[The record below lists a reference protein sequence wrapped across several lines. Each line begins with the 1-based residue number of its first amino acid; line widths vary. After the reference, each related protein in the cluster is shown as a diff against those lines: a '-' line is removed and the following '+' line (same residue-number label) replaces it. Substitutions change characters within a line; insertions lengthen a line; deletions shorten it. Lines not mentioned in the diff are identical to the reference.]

1 MIGAVPPDAVT
12 ALRGVVLAAVLIGA
26 VAGSLGL
33 VIGAEPPGTVAA
45 LPEVALAVLFGAM
58 AEPSEVAESVEI
70 RTGVVGGAAV
80 VAPST
85 NR

>member
-1 MIGAVPPDAVT
+1 M
-12 ALRGVVLAAVLIGA
+12 LIGA
-26 VAGSLGL
+26 VVGSLGL
-33 VIGAEPPGTVAA
+33 VIGAEPPGAVAA
-45 LPEVALAVLFGAM
+45 LPEVALAVLLGAM

-70 RTGVVGGAAV
+70 KTGVVGGAAV